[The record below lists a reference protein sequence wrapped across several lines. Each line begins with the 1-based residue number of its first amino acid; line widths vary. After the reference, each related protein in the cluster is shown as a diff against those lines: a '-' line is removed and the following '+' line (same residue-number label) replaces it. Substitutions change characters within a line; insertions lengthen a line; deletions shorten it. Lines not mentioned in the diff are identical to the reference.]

1 VLYPLGSNPVITP
14 TSYLL
19 FTLDGAHYGLAAEA
33 VQEMFLL
40 PALISVPESGP
51 EVAGMLNLRGQLLP
65 VINLRAC
72 LGYPQQPN
80 ALSEVVIVVQGGCR
94 QFGLVVDQIQNVE
107 AIAPSSITTALETP
121 YFGYGANPLT
131 IGFARQGDTVIILID
146 PAALGQGS
154 YSASPSS
161 VAELQTNRFMA
172 QFSPTER
179 QVLQARAA
187 ELTQMV
193 ADESTS
199 DLSALAVIG
208 LAGERFALGLESV
221 HEFAEVPQITRIPC
235 CPAHIV
241 GNINLRGE
249 ILTLV
254 DVRHFLNLAPVAPI
268 QPKTA
273 VVMRL
278 GSLVAGVVI
287 DDVFDVIYLHAA
299 EIAATPSAVHSSNN
313 PYLKGF
319 AQHGNTMLTLLDLPK
334 LLTAGELIVNHSD

>member
-1 VLYPLGSNPVITP
+1 MTP

-19 FTLDGAHYGLAAEA
+19 FTLDGAHYGLAAEV

-51 EVAGMLNLRGQLLP
+51 EVAGVLNLRGQLLP
-65 VINLRAC
+65 IINLRAC
-72 LGYPQQPN
+72 LGYPQQAN
-80 ALSEVVIVVQGGCR
+80 ALSQAVIVVQCGGR
-94 QFGLVVDQIQNVE
+94 QLGLVVDQIQNVE
-107 AIAPSSITTALETP
+107 AIAPSSITAALETP
-121 YFGYGANPLT
+121 YFGYGERPLT
-131 IGFARQGDTVIILID
+131 IGLARQGDTVIILID
-146 PAALGQGS
+146 PVALGQGPH
-154 YSASPSS
+154 SASPLP
-161 VAELQTNRFMA
+161 VAEVPTNRFMA
-172 QFSPTER
+172 QFSPADQ

-187 ELTQMV
+187 GLTQLI

-208 LAGERFALGLESV
+208 LEGERFALGLESV
-221 HEFAEVPQITRIPC
+221 HEFAEVPQITPIPC

-254 DVRHFLNLAPVAPI
+254 DVRHFLNLGPVAPL

-287 DDVFDVIYLHAA
+287 DDVFDVIYLHAS
-299 EIAATPSAVHSSNN
+299 EIAATPTAVHSSNN

-319 AQHGNTMLTLLDLPK
+319 AQHGGSMLTLLDLPK
-334 LLTAGELIVNHSD
+334 LLTAGDLVVDHLN

>member
-1 VLYPLGSNPVITP
+1 MTS

-51 EVAGMLNLRGQLLP
+51 EVAGVLNLRGQLLP
-65 VINLRAC
+65 VINLGVC

-80 ALSEVVIVVQGGCR
+80 ALSQAVIVVQGGSR
-94 QFGLVVDQIQNVE
+94 QIGLVVDQIQNVE
-107 AIAPSSITTALETP
+107 AIALSSITAAQETP
-121 YFGYGANPLT
+121 YFGCGEHPLT
-131 IGFARQGDTVIILID
+131 IGFARRGDTIVVLID
-146 PAALGQGS
+146 PAALGQS
-154 YSASPSS
+154 SPSLTPS
-161 VAELQTNRFMA
+161 LSAAEVQTNRFMA
-172 QFSPTER
+172 QFSPAEQ

-187 ELTQMV
+187 GLTQLI

-208 LAGERFALGLESV
+208 LEGERFGLGLESV
-221 HEFAEVPQITRIPC
+221 HEFAEVPQITPIPC

-254 DVRHFLNLAPVAPI
+254 DVRHFLNLVPTAPL

-299 EIAATPSAVHSSNN
+299 EIAATPTAVHSSNN

-319 AQHGNTMLTLLDLPK
+319 AQHGDSMLTLLDLPK
-334 LLTAGELIVNHSD
+334 LLTAGELVVNHSD

>member
-1 VLYPLGSNPVITP
+1 MTP

-51 EVAGMLNLRGQLLP
+51 EVAGLLNLRGHLLP
-65 VINLRAC
+65 VINLRVC

-80 ALSEVVIVVQGGCR
+80 ALSQAIIVVQGSGR
-94 QFGLVVDQIQNVE
+94 PLGLVVDQIQNVE
-107 AIAPSSITTALETP
+107 AIAPNSITAALETP

-131 IGFARQGDTVIILID
+131 VGFARPGDTVIVLID
-146 PAALGQGS
+146 PVALGQRSHG
-154 YSASPSS
+154 ASPSP
-161 VAELQTNRFMA
+161 VTEVKTNRFMA
-172 QFSPTER
+172 QFSPTEQ
-179 QVLQARAA
+179 QVLQARADG
-187 ELTQMV
+187 LTQMI

-199 DLSALAVIG
+199 ELSALAVIG

-221 HEFAEVPQITRIPC
+221 HEFAEVPQITPIPC

-254 DVRHFLNLAPVAPI
+254 DVRHFLNLAPAAPL
-268 QPKTA
+268 QPKTV

-299 EIAATPSAVHSSNN
+299 EIAATPTAVHSSNN

-319 AQHGNTMLTLLDLPK
+319 AQYGNSMLTLLDLPK
-334 LLTAGELIVNHSD
+334 LLTTGELVVDHSD

>member
-1 VLYPLGSNPVITP
+1 MTP

-40 PALISVPESGP
+40 PALISIPESGP
-51 EVAGMLNLRGQLLP
+51 EVAGVLNLRGQLLP

-72 LGYPQQPN
+72 LGYPQRSN
-80 ALSEVVIVVQGGCR
+80 TLSQAVIVVQCGSR
-94 QFGLVVDQIQNVE
+94 RLGLVVDQIQNVE

-121 YFGYGANPLT
+121 YFGYGEHPLT
-131 IGFARQGDTVIILID
+131 IGLARQGDTVIILID
-146 PAALGQGS
+146 PVALGQGS
-154 YSASPSS
+154 HS
-161 VAELQTNRFMA
+161 VALAPVTEVQTNRFMA
-172 QFSPTER
+172 QFSPADQ

-187 ELTQMV
+187 GLTQLI

-208 LAGERFALGLESV
+208 LEGERFALGLESV
-221 HEFAEVPQITRIPC
+221 HEFAEVPQITPIPC

-254 DVRHFLNLAPVAPI
+254 DVRHILNLVPSAPL

-287 DDVFDVIYLHAA
+287 DDVFDVIYLHAS
-299 EIAATPSAVHSSNN
+299 EIAATPTAVHSSNN

-319 AQHGNTMLTLLDLPK
+319 AQHGDSMLTLLDLPK
-334 LLTAGELIVNHSD
+334 LLTAGDLVVDHSN

>member
-1 VLYPLGSNPVITP
+1 MIP

-19 FTLDGAHYGLAAEA
+19 FTLDGAQYGLAAEA

-65 VINLRAC
+65 VINLRVC

-80 ALSEVVIVVQGGCR
+80 VIGQAVIVVQCGSR
-94 QFGLVVDQIQNVE
+94 PLGLVVDQIQNVE
-107 AIAPSSITTALETP
+107 AIAPSSITAALETP
-121 YFGYGANPLT
+121 YFGCAEHPLT

-146 PAALGQGS
+146 PVALGQGS
-154 YSASPSS
+154 PSLAPSPP
-161 VAELQTNRFMA
+161 VAEVQSNRFMA
-172 QFSPTER
+172 QFSPSDR
-179 QVLQARAA
+179 QVLEARAA
-187 ELTQMV
+187 GLIQLI

-208 LAGERFALGLESV
+208 LEGERFALGLETV
-221 HEFAEVPQITRIPC
+221 HEFAEVPQITPIPC
-235 CPAHIV
+235 CPTHIV

-254 DVRHFLNLAPVAPI
+254 DVRHFLNLAPAAPL

-287 DDVFDVIYLHAA
+287 DDVFDVIYLNAS
-299 EIAATPSAVHSSNN
+299 EIAATPTAVHSSNN

-319 AQHGNTMLTLLDLPK
+319 AQHGDSMLTLLDLPK
-334 LLTAGELIVNHSD
+334 LLTEGELVVNYSD

>member
-1 VLYPLGSNPVITP
+1 MTP

-33 VQEMFLL
+33 IQEMFLL

-65 VINLRAC
+65 VINLRVC

-80 ALSEVVIVVQGGCR
+80 ALSQAVIVVQGGRR
-94 QFGLVVDQIQNVE
+94 QIGLVVDQIQNVE
-107 AIAPSSITTALETP
+107 AIDPSSITVAQETS
-121 YFGYGANPLT
+121 YFGCGEHPLT
-131 IGFARQGDTVIILID
+131 IGFARRGDTVIILID
-146 PAALGQGS
+146 PVALGQGS
-154 YSASPSS
+154 HSLAPSS
-161 VAELQTNRFMA
+161 VVAEVQTSRFIE
-172 QFSPTER
+172 QFSPADR

-187 ELTQMV
+187 GLTQLI
-193 ADESTS
+193 ANESTS

-208 LAGERFALGLESV
+208 LEGERFALGLESV
-221 HEFAEVPQITRIPC
+221 HEFTEVPQITPIPC

-249 ILTLV
+249 ILTLI
-254 DVRHFLNLAPVAPI
+254 DVRHFLNLAAAAPL

-299 EIAATPSAVHSSNN
+299 EIAATPTTVHSSNN

-319 AQHGNTMLTLLDLPK
+319 AQHGDSMLTLIDLPK
-334 LLTAGELIVNHSD
+334 LLTADELVVDYSD

>member
-1 VLYPLGSNPVITP
+1 MTP

-51 EVAGMLNLRGQLLP
+51 EVAGVLNLRGQLLP
-65 VINLRAC
+65 VINLRVC
-72 LGYPQQPN
+72 LGYPQQAN
-80 ALSEVVIVVQGGCR
+80 ALSQAVIVVQCGSR
-94 QFGLVVDQIQNVE
+94 QLGLVVDQIQNVE
-107 AIAPSSITTALETP
+107 AIAPSSITAALETS
-121 YFGYGANPLT
+121 YFGCGEHPLT
-131 IGFARQGDTVIILID
+131 VGFARQRDTVIVLID
-146 PAALGQGS
+146 PVALGQGS
-154 YSASPSS
+154 HSAAPSS
-161 VAELQTNRFMA
+161 VAEVQTNRFMA
-172 QFSPTER
+172 QFSPAER

-187 ELTQMV
+187 GLTQLI

-199 DLSALAVIG
+199 DLSAVAVIG
-208 LAGERFALGLESV
+208 LEGERFALGLESV
-221 HEFAEVPQITRIPC
+221 HEFAEVPQITSIPC

-254 DVRHFLNLAPVAPI
+254 DVRHFLNLTPAAPL

-287 DDVFDVIYLHAA
+287 DDVFDVIYLHAS
-299 EIAATPSAVHSSNN
+299 EIAATPTAVHSSNN

-319 AQHGNTMLTLLDLPK
+319 AQHGDSMLTLLDLPK
-334 LLTAGELIVNHSD
+334 LLTAGDLVVDHSN

>member
-1 VLYPLGSNPVITP
+1 MTP

-19 FTLDGAHYGLAAEA
+19 FMLDGAHYGLAAEA

-65 VINLRAC
+65 VINLRVC
-72 LGYPQQPN
+72 LGYPQRPN
-80 ALSEVVIVVQGGCR
+80 DLSQAIIVVQCGSR
-94 QFGLVVDQIQNVE
+94 QIGLVVDQIQNVE
-107 AIAPSSITTALETP
+107 AIAPSSITAALETP

-131 IGFARQGDTVIILID
+131 VGFARQGDTVIVLID
-146 PAALGQGS
+146 PVALEQGS
-154 YSASPSS
+154 HSASSAP
-161 VAELQTNRFMA
+161 VAEVKTNRFIA
-172 QFSPTER
+172 QFSPGEQ

-187 ELTQMV
+187 GLTQLM

-199 DLSALAVIG
+199 DQAALAVIG
-208 LAGERFALGLESV
+208 LEGERFALGLETV
-221 HEFAEVPQITRIPC
+221 HEFAEVPQITPIPC
-235 CPAHIV
+235 CPPHIV

-254 DVRHFLNLAPVAPI
+254 DVRHFLNLAPAAPL

-299 EIAATPSAVHSSNN
+299 EIAATPTAVHSSSN

-319 AQHGNTMLTLLDLPK
+319 VQHGDSTVTLLDLPK
-334 LLTAGELIVNHSD
+334 LLTTGALVVDHSD

>member
-1 VLYPLGSNPVITP
+1 MTQ

-51 EVAGMLNLRGQLLP
+51 EVAGVLNLRGQLLP
-65 VINLRAC
+65 VINLRVC
-72 LGYPQQPN
+72 LGYPQQSN
-80 ALSEVVIVVQGGCR
+80 TLSQAVIVVQNDKR
-94 QFGLVVDQIQNVE
+94 QLGLVVDQIQTVE
-107 AIAPSSITTALETP
+107 AIAPSSITAAQKTP
-121 YFGYGANPLT
+121 YFGCGEHPLT
-131 IGFARQGDTVIILID
+131 AGFARRGDTVVVLID
-146 PAALGQGS
+146 PAALEQGS
-154 YSASPSS
+154 PSLNPSFS
-161 VAELQTNRFMA
+161 VAEVQTNRFMA
-172 QFSPTER
+172 QFSSAEQR
-179 QVLQARAA
+179 VLQARAA
-187 ELTQMV
+187 GLTQLI
-193 ADESTS
+193 ADESMS
-199 DLSALAVIG
+199 ELSALAVIG
-208 LAGERFALGLESV
+208 LEGERFALGLESV
-221 HEFAEVPQITRIPC
+221 HEFAEVPQITPIPC

-254 DVRHFLNLAPVAPI
+254 DIRHFLNLAPAAPL

-299 EIAATPSAVHSSNN
+299 EIAATPTAVHSSNN

-319 AQHGNTMLTLLDLPK
+319 AQHGNSMLTLLDLPK
-334 LLTAGELIVNHSD
+334 LLTAGELVVDHSD